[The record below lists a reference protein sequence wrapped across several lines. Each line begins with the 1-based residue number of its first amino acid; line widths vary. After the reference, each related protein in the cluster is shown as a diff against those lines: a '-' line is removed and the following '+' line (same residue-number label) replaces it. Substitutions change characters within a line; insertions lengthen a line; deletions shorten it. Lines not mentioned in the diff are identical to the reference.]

1 MMQPQRNIFKIL
13 LSGSLLAFLSIFP
26 SVSHAFNTYC
36 LPMENGEQYVCSFIA
51 TEPQFKKPAP
61 VRDEFVI
68 TERYGRLADNA
79 NVYREASRNSEI
91 VRNVGDGFLFSSI
104 VGIFKNDAGELW
116 YMINLGEYVHQD
128 DIKLTDQST
137 FRGVE
142 VTRQPTRPFGWV
154 VARNFTPSTEPGG
167 EPDERL
173 AEMLRYDFFEV
184 YNAVETDDG
193 WLWYDIGDG
202 RWINQ
207 KFVSLVDVDSR
218 PEGIAENDLW
228 VEVDL
233 FEQTLAAYEGDQMVF
248 ATLISSG
255 LNQWPTYEGLYNVD
269 ADNRF
274 VARKMSGAE
283 GQVDYYFVED
293 VPHTMYFDLNT
304 GMALH
309 GAYWHDRFG
318 YKHSHGC
325 VNLPP
330 QDSEWLYY
338 WSEDRGDTDFF
349 VYVWESDPTGYF
361 DRYDPVDPFAGA

>member
-1 MMQPQRNIFKIL
+1 MRYTLI
-13 LSGSLLAFLSIFP
+13 SSLLLTLLFSLFP
-26 SVSHAFNTYC
+26 KISSADESYC
-36 LPMENGEQYVCSFIA
+36 FPIENAEQYVCSFIA
-51 TEPQFKKPAP
+51 TEPQFIKPAQ
-61 VRDEFVI
+61 VRDEFVL

-79 NVYREASRNSEI
+79 NVYRDTSRASEI

-104 VGIFKNDAGELW
+104 QGVFKNDTGELW
-116 YMINLGEYVHQD
+116 YMINVGEFVHQD
-128 DIKLTDQST
+128 DIALKDQSV

-154 VARNFTPSTEPGG
+154 VARNFTPSIAPGA

-173 AEMLRYDFFEV
+173 AEMLRYEFIEV
-184 YNAVETDDG
+184 FNAVEADDG
-193 WLWYDIGDG
+193 WIWYDIGDG
-202 RWINQ
+202 RWVNQ
-207 KFVSLVDVDSR
+207 QYISIVDVDAR
-218 PEGIAENDLW
+218 PEGVGENDLW
-228 VEVDL
+228 VEVDV
-233 FEQTLAAYEGDQMVF
+233 FEQTLAAYEGDQLVF

-255 LNQWPTYEGLYNVD
+255 LNRWPTYQGLYNVD

-283 GQVDYYFVED
+283 GKVDYYFVED

-330 QDSEWLYY
+330 QDSEWIYY
-338 WSEDRGDTDFF
+338 WSQDRGDEDFF
-349 VYVWESDPTGYF
+349 VYVWESNPAEYF
-361 DRYDPVDPFAGA
+361 DRHDSVDTFAGA